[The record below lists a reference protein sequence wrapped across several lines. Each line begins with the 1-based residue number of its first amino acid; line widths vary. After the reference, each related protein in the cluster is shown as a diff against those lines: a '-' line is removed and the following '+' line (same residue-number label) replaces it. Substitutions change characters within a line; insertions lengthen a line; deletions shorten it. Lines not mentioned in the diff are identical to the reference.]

1 MEVKMKK
8 YLLGLYPIILL
19 LVLGIVL
26 LGPFIIS
33 WLWAWTIPDLFPG
46 AVKNGLIAKT
56 ISWMTGFKISIF
68 IAFLMSLSG
77 TRLSLKKIYN
87 EHKKED

>member
-33 WLWAWTIPDLFPG
+33 WLWVWTIPDLFPG
-46 AVKNGLIAKT
+46 AVKNGLVAET

-77 TRLSLKKIYN
+77 TRLSLKKIYH